1 MTTDTAAELEQ
12 FFFYLK
18 IYAKDTH
25 NFIRHAMET
34 GTAGEINPEGIL
46 PDLKKWESN
55 FKKAIELIETNTTA
69 NNSK

>member
-1 MTTDTAAELEQ
+1 MMNDTAAELEQ

-34 GTAGEINPEGIL
+34 GTAREINPEGIL
-46 PDLKKWESN
+46 PDLKN
-55 FKKAIELIETNTTA
+55 GKAI
-69 NNSK
+69 SKKQSS

>member
-25 NFIRHAMET
+25 NLIRRAMEA
-34 GTAGEINPEGIL
+34 GTAGEISTANLL
-46 PDLKKWESN
+46 PDLKKWEGN
-55 FKKAIELIETNTTA
+55 FREAIRQAETD
-69 NNSK
+69 